1 MKYACEQQHTS
12 YWISYLTVGIIFIT
26 QGLNLIKYAYLFG
39 IDISIKSNDLRHTK
53 QMETI
58 RQKNSTHILNS
69 YDNEVKFNINNIDIF
84 RN

>member
-1 MKYACEQQHTS
+1 MKYACEQQHKS
-12 YWISYLTVGIIFIT
+12 NWISYLTVGIIFIT
-26 QGLNLIKYAYLFG
+26 QGLNLIKYTYLFG
-39 IDISIKSNDLRHTK
+39 IDISMKSNELRHTK
-53 QMETI
+53 QTETI